1 MALLYV
7 IITVIRNTV
16 EPKLLVRQIGLHPLE
31 TLIRM
36 ILGMLLCGMIGLFVF
51 LIAVSL
57 LVQFQRDGILPTPSW
72 IEKQV

>member
-1 MALLYV
+1 MALLYG

-16 EPKLLVRQIGLHPLE
+16 EPKLLGRQIGLHPLE

-36 ILGMLLCGMIGLFVF
+36 ILGVLLCGMIGLFVF